1 MSSEKVGSPGL
12 TYNHKLLYLYTL
24 FMFIELLLI
33 VVTYFKMR
41 DGVKKIVISYIASV
55 LRSCVLSKILWIVF
69 PLFYSKYLH

>member
-24 FMFIELLLI
+24 FMFIELLLF

-41 DGVKKIVISYIASV
+41 DGVKKLSSLILRQSYV
-55 LRSCVLSKILWIVF
+55 RVF
-69 PLFYSKYLH
+69 